1 MWPVLG
7 DTAAAAGKAWLGST
21 ADGSHQ
27 HAQTGLNSGFYKQ
40 FLPAEVILQLPLETA
55 INT

>member
-1 MWPVLG
+1 MAHPG
-7 DTAAAAGKAWLGST
+7 GTAAATGKAWPGSVTWGSDQHIQAVLNLG
-21 ADGSHQ
+21 G
-27 HAQTGLNSGFYKQ
+27 K